1 MCVPVNKEIGANVE
15 EETGGSRQ
23 LNQHNHQNDIVD
35 EREPV
40 PFGVLELEVRRLDQ
54 LLAVLVGM
62 RRAAT
67 KADERL
73 AILVVDVSARASLT
87 LTGGSYGS
95 GGIVDALALVDRLGV
110 AIVAAH
116 LLDNGRSGLLQHKTR
131 VAAHVVVDVA
141 GRDASAQAGVGKLV
155 KDVLTVLGGGH
166 GRGEN

>member
-1 MCVPVNKEIGANVE
+1 MSVPVNEEIGANVE

-35 EREPV
+35 ERKPV
-40 PFGVLELEVRRLDQ
+40 PFGVLELEVRRLDEF
-54 LLAVLVGM
+54 LAVLVGV

-73 AILVVDVSARASLT
+73 AILVVDVTASLT

-95 GGIVDALALVDRLGV
+95 GGIVDALALVNRLGV

-116 LLDNGRSGLLQHKTR
+116 LLDNGRRSGLLQHKTR
-131 VAAHVVVDVA
+131 VATHVVVDVA
-141 GRDASAQAGVGKLV
+141 GGDASAQACIGQLV
-155 KDVLTVLGGGH
+155 IKEVLTVLGGH
-166 GRGEN
+166 ERGEN